1 MSARMMPPAAKIYD
15 VRAMYKDSGRNFCDT
30 TGVRIMTF
38 DDFVDALDRE
48 FRRTASADYGVY
60 RGPNVA
66 YWHLGDRTARLR
78 AGKHDDAML
87 DGICDPMHVTCD
99 APAIDRMVAVL
110 TSLAL

>member
-1 MSARMMPPAAKIYD
+1 
-15 VRAMYKDSGRNFCDT
+15 MYKDNRRNFWDT
-30 TGVRIMTF
+30 NGVWILTF

-60 RGPNVA
+60 RGPHVA
-66 YWHLGDRTARLR
+66 YWHLGARTARLR

-87 DGICDPMHVTCD
+87 DRICDPIHVTCD